1 MNSDFCLRTC
11 YHFCI
16 HTHAI
21 WQIDWLFLIY
31 HHSLCF
37 FQNCIWY
44 WTDMSA
50 IPWCKL
56 RISWRVF
63 CIFSCCS
70 WVLFKK
76 EYLQIEHALL
86 PKIVQLRLN
95 LYRPFPGIIHIFSF
109 KSAALLEER
118 QMSRR
123 TIFLHE
129 NGMQSWNMHLRIAGS
144 RAFFQKIL
152 HPEHN
157 LTFCSCFCEHEQIH
171 ARIWKID
178 SMLCTIAAFAKDKM
192 GFRLSWTKNGCMLQY
207 TPC

>member
-1 MNSDFCLRTC
+1 
-11 YHFCI
+11 
-16 HTHAI
+16 
-21 WQIDWLFLIY
+21 
-31 HHSLCF
+31 
-37 FQNCIWY
+37 
-44 WTDMSA
+44 MSA

-56 RISWRVF
+56 CISRRVF

-76 EYLQIEHALL
+76 EHLQIEHALL
-86 PKIVQLRLN
+86 PTIVQLRWN
-95 LYRPFPGIIHIFSF
+95 LYIPFPGIIHIFF
-109 KSAALLEER
+109 LKSAALLEER

-123 TIFLHE
+123 TMYFSHE

-171 ARIWKID
+171 ARVWKID
-178 SMLCTIAAFAKDKM
+178 SMLCTIAAFAKDRM
-192 GFRLSWTKNGCMLQY
+192 GFRLSWTKNGCMFQLQIVWLY